1 MEQGQSGLDAVG
13 VAEAAAR
20 LGRRLTPEQAEKLA
34 GYLALLTR
42 WRSRVNLV
50 GPSDW
55 REILETLVADS
66 WHVADFLA
74 GPGAAFLP
82 PADEPVACLDF
93 GAGAG
98 LPGVPLRAFW
108 NRGDYYLLE
117 ARQKRAVFL
126 GECAA
131 RLGFAGLV
139 AAEGRVEAT
148 VPLIVAAQPGAF
160 ILCLS
165 RAFAPWPQFLGI
177 CREFV
182 RPPMA
187 VLTMTGTSP
196 QDGEIP
202 PGFALQAAGDYRAAG
217 KTRYISLF
225 SPWAEAM

>member
-1 MEQGQSGLDAVG
+1 VEQGQSGLDAAG
-13 VAEAAAR
+13 VAEAAAG
-20 LGRRLTPEQAEKLA
+20 LGRGLTPEQAEKLA

-42 WRSRVNLV
+42 WRGRVNLV

-82 PADEPVACLDF
+82 PAGEPVVSLDF

-108 NRGDYYLLE
+108 NRGDYHLLE

-131 RLGFAGLV
+131 RLGFTGLF
-139 AAEGRVEAT
+139 AAEGRVDAT
-148 VPLIVAAQPGAF
+148 VPPIVSAYPDAF

-165 RAFAPWPQFLGI
+165 RAFAPWPQFLNI
-177 CREFV
+177 CRELV
-182 RPPMA
+182 RRPMA
-187 VLTMTGTSP
+187 VLTMTGTPP
-196 QDGEIP
+196 QGDEIP
-202 PGFALQAAGDYRAAG
+202 PGFALSAAGDYRIAG

-225 SPWAEAM
+225 SPLAAAR